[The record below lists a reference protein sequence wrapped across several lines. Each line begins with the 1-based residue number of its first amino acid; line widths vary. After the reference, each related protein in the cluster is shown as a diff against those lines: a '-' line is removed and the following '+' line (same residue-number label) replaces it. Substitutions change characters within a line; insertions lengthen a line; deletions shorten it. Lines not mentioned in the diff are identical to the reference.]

1 MDLPN
6 WTSGHGSSPLPWL
19 DSLLNCNV
27 VLVVQRIGKSWQVNC
42 GWVIAADLAAW
53 TRLLGFCDD
62 EDLREADPGHVPL
75 PHLAH
80 STRLAREL
88 VLKISPGLALERR
101 VPHLLAA
108 ALRPARRCVP
118 GHPGHHHATGPWKAA
133 DITLET
139 EHQHNQ

>member
-6 WTSGHGSSPLPWL
+6 WTSGYGSSPLPWL

-75 PHLAH
+75 SHLAH
-80 STRLAREL
+80 SVRLAREL
-88 VLKISPGLALERR
+88 VLKISPGLARKDGSSPAGSGSAPC
-101 VPHLLAA
+101 PHPPDQ
-108 ALRPARRCVP
+108 RHEP
-118 GHPGHHHATGPWKAA
+118 
-133 DITLET
+133 
-139 EHQHNQ
+139 